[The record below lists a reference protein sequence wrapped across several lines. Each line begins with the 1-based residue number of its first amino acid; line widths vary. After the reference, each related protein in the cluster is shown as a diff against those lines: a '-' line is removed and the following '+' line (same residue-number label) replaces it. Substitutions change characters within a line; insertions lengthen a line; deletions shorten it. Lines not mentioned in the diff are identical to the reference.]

1 MKTEDKQLLIEDL
14 CARLSYGVKISVNDK
29 VETLQGINIPD
40 NIVEYDSFLASDIE
54 EVRPYLFP
62 MSSMTEKQID
72 ELKDLCDMYDPVN
85 DNDYCEDWGTRLITK
100 NIMNDGYRFNFNFK
114 LFEFLNKNRLD
125 YHGLIEKGLAI
136 NATNLNIY

>member
-62 MSSMTEKQID
+62 MSSMTEEQRLEVEILTNGTIGID
-72 ELKDLCDMYDPVN
+72 QDSIWDLTGYSELNISTTLEIIQWLYKNHFDYRGLIDKDLAIDAT
-85 DNDYCEDWGTRLITK
+85 GK
-100 NIMNDGYRFNFNFK
+100 NIY
-114 LFEFLNKNRLD
+114 
-125 YHGLIEKGLAI
+125 
-136 NATNLNIY
+136 

>member
-1 MKTEDKQLLIEDL
+1 MKAEDKQLLIEDL

-62 MSSMTEKQID
+62 MSSMTEEQYWEMEKIASD
-72 ELKDLCDMYDPVN
+72 
-85 DNDYCEDWGTRLITK
+85 DYMEHIRITK
-100 NIMNDGYRFNFNFK
+100 ELNEKVDFIRHLPLYCPNVINWF
-114 LFEFLNKNRLD
+114 NKNHFD
-125 YHGLIEKGLAI
+125 YRGLIEKGLAI
-136 NATNLNIY
+136 NATGKNIY